1 MTIFESTLSTETRN
15 FPTLKQQKIR
25 ASPWKP
31 ASISH
36 VWRKLG
42 SQRLLSH
49 VLSHLRP
56 IVSTPNYIDVQ
67 ERPSGLFMGKFVFP
81 ATFGRDTNKWY
92 LPPRPQCPIWIENF
106 LVYIWLE
113 SPRGKNHSEVLRA
126 LLCSSYT
133 RDFSGRISLSN
144 LFLTAFWFSPKVP
157 CYVY

>member
-81 ATFGRDTNKWY
+81 ATFGRER
-92 LPPRPQCPIWIENF
+92 LF
-106 LVYIWLE
+106 LKG
-113 SPRGKNHSEVLRA
+113 SGKFDGGSRA
-126 LLCSSYT
+126 LLILSYILPYPKIMKT
-133 RDFSGRISLSN
+133 ENTLAGPLSQQ
-144 LFLTAFWFSPKVP
+144 LLLVQ
-157 CYVY
+157 